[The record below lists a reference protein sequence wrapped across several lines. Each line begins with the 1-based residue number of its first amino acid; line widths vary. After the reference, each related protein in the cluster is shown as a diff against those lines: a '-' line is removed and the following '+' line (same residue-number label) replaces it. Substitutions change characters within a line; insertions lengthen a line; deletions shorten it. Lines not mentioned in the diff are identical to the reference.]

1 MDIKI
6 ERNVSLA
13 GLTTFRI
20 GGPAS
25 YFCVVKSAEELLE
38 ATSFAVKEKLPIFVL
53 GGGSNLLVFDRGF
66 QGLVIKNEI
75 LGIEFLDETRNEV
88 AVNVGSGESWDGLV
102 ALLARKNL
110 WGLEN
115 LSFIPGTVGGAVVQN
130 AGAYGIEQ
138 KDCFENVEVFD
149 TKSGKVKTL
158 SKKDCEFGYR
168 ESVFKRGSGERYF
181 ILSARYLLKKKAKPR
196 IDYGDLRE
204 AFKAEEI
211 GRIGIAQVR
220 DVIGQIR
227 SKKLPNLN
235 ETGTAGS
242 FFKNPIIG
250 KKSFDVLK
258 KKYPALAGFPQKGG
272 RVKISLAWVI
282 DNLCDMKGV
291 RQGKIGVY
299 EKHSLVLVNYGGA
312 TFKDTCALAEKIRES
327 VHNKISIDPE
337 QEVVVVQ

>member
-1 MDIKI
+1 MRWCWRFFIMDIKI

-53 GGGSNLLVFDRGF
+53 GGGSNLLVSDLGF

-75 LGIEFLDETRNEV
+75 LGIEFLDETKNGV
-88 AVNVGSGESWDGLV
+88 SVNLGSGEPWDGLV
-102 ALLARKNL
+102 ALLVRKNL
-110 WGLEN
+110 WSLEN

-130 AGAYGIEQ
+130 AGAYGVEQ

-158 SKKDCEFGYR
+158 SKK
-168 ESVFKRGSGERYF
+168 
-181 ILSARYLLKKKAKPR
+181 KAKPR

-204 AFKAEEI
+204 VFKAEEI